1 MDDRKLKAFIRLVRL
16 PYWLIEGLLCMLF
29 MITFQ
34 RGFYKP
40 VLMSLAVLTVAFIGA
55 GGAAINDYFDRE
67 SDAVTHPDRPIP
79 SHQISPTNAVQFAAS
94 TYIAGLLV
102 SFAINPLAF
111 EIAALTIV
119 LFILYP
125 RVFKRYVGFLSN
137 LVMGFLGATIPLFAE
152 AVVFQTISVASL
164 SFVGMIAGG
173 AIGLNVLKDV
183 LTLDGDLKIGY
194 PTLAIKRGI
203 RFAAV
208 VGALFLLFSVLAS
221 PLPYLVG
228 IVSIVYLIPVTVW
241 GCIVVYSALSL
252 LKNPNAQNVNKR
264 IRMFTTS
271 AVVYPIALIANAVL

>member
-1 MDDRKLKAFIRLVRL
+1 MSLLRNASQGEGKLVGLNKEYYYIKSSLSVSVWTMEKLKAFIRLVRL
-16 PYWLIEGLLCMLF
+16 PYWLIEGLLCVLF

-102 SFAINPLAF
+102 SFAINRLAF
-111 EIAALTIV
+111 EITALTIV

-164 SFVGMIAGG
+164 SFVGMIAG
-173 AIGLNVLKDV
+173 AQ
-183 LTLDGDLKIGY
+183 
-194 PTLAIKRGI
+194 
-203 RFAAV
+203 
-208 VGALFLLFSVLAS
+208 
-221 PLPYLVG
+221 
-228 IVSIVYLIPVTVW
+228 
-241 GCIVVYSALSL
+241 SA
-252 LKNPNAQNVNKR
+252 
-264 IRMFTTS
+264 RMC
-271 AVVYPIALIANAVL
+271 

>member
-1 MDDRKLKAFIRLVRL
+1 
-16 PYWLIEGLLCMLF
+16 
-29 MITFQ
+29 
-34 RGFYKP
+34 
-40 VLMSLAVLTVAFIGA
+40 
-55 GGAAINDYFDRE
+55 
-67 SDAVTHPDRPIP
+67 
-79 SHQISPTNAVQFAAS
+79 
-94 TYIAGLLV
+94 
-102 SFAINPLAF
+102 
-111 EIAALTIV
+111 
-119 LFILYP
+119 
-125 RVFKRYVGFLSN
+125 
-137 LVMGFLGATIPLFAE
+137 MGFLGATIPLFAE

>member
-1 MDDRKLKAFIRLVRL
+1 MELKAFIRLIRL
-16 PYWLIEGLLCMLF
+16 PYWLIEGLLCVLF

-40 VLMSLAVLTVAFIGA
+40 VLMSLAVLTVACIGA
-55 GGAAINDYFDRE
+55 GGAAVNDYFDRE
-67 SDAVTHPDRPIP
+67 SDAITHPYRPIP
-79 SHQISPTNAVQFAAS
+79 SRQISPTNAAQFSAL
-94 TYIAGLLV
+94 TFITGLLV
-102 SFAINPLAF
+102 SFLINPLAF
-111 EIAALTIV
+111 EIATLTTI

-125 RVFKRYVGFLSN
+125 RVFKRYEGFLSN
-137 LVMGFLGATIPLFAE
+137 LVMGFLGTTIPLFAE
-152 AVVFQTISVASL
+152 AVVFQIISIASL

-203 RFAAV
+203 RSAAI

-241 GCIVVYSALSL
+241 GGIVVYSALSL
-252 LKNPNAQNVNKR
+252 LKNPNAQNVDKR
-264 IRMFTTS
+264 IKMFTTS
-271 AVVYPIALIANAVL
+271 AVVYPIALIANVVL

>member
-1 MDDRKLKAFIRLVRL
+1 MDDGKLKAFIRLIRL
-16 PYWLIEGLLCMLF
+16 PYWLIEGLLCVLF

-67 SDAVTHPDRPIP
+67 SDAITHPDRPIP
-79 SHQISPTNAVQFAAS
+79 SHQISPTNAVQFSAL

-102 SFAINPLAF
+102 SFVINPLAF
-111 EIAALTIV
+111 GIAALTTV

-125 RVFKRYVGFLSN
+125 RVFKRYLGFLSN

-152 AVVFQTISVASL
+152 AVVFQTISIASL

-203 RFAAV
+203 RIAAV

-264 IRMFTTS
+264 IKMFTTS

>member
-1 MDDRKLKAFIRLVRL
+1 MDDGKLKAFIRLVRL
-16 PYWLIEGLLCMLF
+16 PYWLIEGLLCVLF

-67 SDAVTHPDRPIP
+67 SDAITHPDRPIP
-79 SHQISPTNAVQFAAS
+79 SHQISPTNAVQFSAL
-94 TYIAGLLV
+94 TYIAGLSV
-102 SFAINPLAF
+102 SFVINPLAF
-111 EIAALTIV
+111 GIVALTTV

-125 RVFKRYVGFLSN
+125 RVFKRYLGFLSN

>member
-79 SHQISPTNAVQFAAS
+79 SHQISPSNAVQFAAS